1 MVHENVVFQP
11 LHVGL
16 PLSYDVESVQ
26 QVTLGIS
33 TLLMYVP
40 VSLGAA
46 HQAGALTLFS
56 IVLSLMHALRRPLPG
71 SMAATQKLW
80 ASKVF
85 L

>member
-1 MVHENVVFQP
+1 VRELFVTATSC
-11 LHVGL
+11 GST
-16 PLSYDVESVQ
+16 LSYNDVESFQ

-56 IVLSLMHALRRPLPG
+56 IVLSLVHALRRPLPG

-80 ASKVF
+80 AIKVP